1 MLLQI
6 NKRSDKEK
14 QTLRQI
20 NKYCCKQAKGTD
32 KYVMEDKLRQ
42 GHWLLK
48 MGYSVKVPGMEKIV
62 FLALT

>member
-32 KYVMEDKLRQ
+32 KYVMEDKLR
-42 GHWLLK
+42 
-48 MGYSVKVPGMEKIV
+48 
-62 FLALT
+62 